1 MKKVRLEEIIT
12 KRIKNIKSATELL
25 FIKYI
30 NDYLKDY
37 GEELQLSFVVDDVNL
52 RKTYYYRYIGKT
64 LGLFSIN
71 LKPYIP
77 GYEIDRRDILNE
89 EVSDYLTYGITDKE
103 IIFDVE
109 KNRFNQESLM
119 GRQASTT
126 YISLIAKLLVESY
139 KRGIDLK
146 PIKIKAYNGTER
158 IEDITDLQMLITT
171 GNRLLENL
179 VTIEKEDTIVDSEWL
194 AFVRYGQQNGM
205 FLDEPDAKARKSLL
219 DKKFKKNQIVLFYC
233 LETKYKNKEVRNI
246 TQCFPA
252 KILDWNKR
260 TITLEYYPLVKTTQ
274 TQVEHLDNI
283 KSKTKVT
290 YFTEGDYYRFPR
302 RKETYSL
309 ITIGIEG
316 ETNTRKDNFMIL
328 KPFDGTDK
336 TKQLV
341 KQRNGK
347 YKEKELTT
355 TQTIKEIMK
364 DRKLE
369 GIFETTVY

>member
-1 MKKVRLEEIIT
+1 MKKVRLEEIIN
-12 KRIKNIKSATELL
+12 KKIKNIKSATELL

-89 EVSDYLTYGITDKE
+89 QVSNYLTYGITEKE

-139 KRGIDLK
+139 KRGIKLK

-158 IEDITDLQMLITT
+158 IEDITDLQILITT
-171 GNRLLENL
+171 GNKLLNGL

-205 FLDEPDAKARKSLL
+205 FLNGPDIQKRNQRLRNH
-219 DKKFKKNQIVLFYC
+219 FKKNQIVLLYG
-233 LETKYKNKEVRNI
+233 LETKYKNKEIKNI
-246 TQCFPA
+246 KQCFPA
-252 KILDWNKR
+252 KILDWDNK
-260 TITLEYYPLVKTTQ
+260 TITLEYYPQVKTTQ
-274 TQVEHLDNI
+274 TQIENLEKIRN
-283 KSKTKVT
+283 KTKVT
-290 YFTEGDYYRFPR
+290 YFTEEDYYNFPR
-302 RKETYSL
+302 RKETYYLS
-309 ITIGIEG
+309 TTGIEG
-316 ETNTRKDNFMIL
+316 ETNTQKDDFMIL
-328 KPFDGTDK
+328 KPFDGTDT

-341 KQRNGK
+341 KQKNGK

-355 TQTIKEIMK
+355 IETIKELMK
-364 DRKLE
+364 DRKID
-369 GIFETTVY
+369 GIVETVEY